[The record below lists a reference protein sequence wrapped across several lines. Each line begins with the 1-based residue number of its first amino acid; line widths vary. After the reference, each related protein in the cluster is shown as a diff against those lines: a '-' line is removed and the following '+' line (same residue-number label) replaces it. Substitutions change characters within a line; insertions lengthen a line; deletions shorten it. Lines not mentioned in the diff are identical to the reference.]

1 MSFEGSQSLTGY
13 IEGDYLYLK
22 YGDYLGNINIS
33 DDAKYYAENYKDIV
47 QQLGDGIND
56 KISGDK
62 IVLKYEINSGF
73 DYKKIVVEMQKSR
86 YYNQILLE
94 QKNEI
99 CKMRNR
105 INELENKCKPFKIRI
120 SSSSSI
126 ESLNK
131 FLENNQLIVQ
141 SFKLYYDSIDIVV
154 VSLNNYTYSSV
165 KTDTTGTRQDITYS
179 CDKIIFGRSY
189 IYGHNNG
196 AGYSDKYKQITF
208 KRHNIGEYGWT
219 LINEDEI

>member
-1 MSFEGSQSLTGY
+1 MSSEGSQSLTGY

-33 DDAKYYAENYKDIV
+33 DDAKYYAENYEDIV

-105 INELENKCKPFKIRI
+105 INELENKCKPFKIRV
-120 SSSSSI
+120 SSSSD
-126 ESLNK
+126 SLNK

-165 KTDTTGTRQDITYS
+165 KTDTTGTRQDITNS

-189 IYGHNNG
+189 IYGYTG
-196 AGYSDKYKQITF
+196 ATSYNDKYKQITF
-208 KRHNIGEYGWT
+208 NRHNIGDRYFWT
-219 LINEDEI
+219 LIDEDEI